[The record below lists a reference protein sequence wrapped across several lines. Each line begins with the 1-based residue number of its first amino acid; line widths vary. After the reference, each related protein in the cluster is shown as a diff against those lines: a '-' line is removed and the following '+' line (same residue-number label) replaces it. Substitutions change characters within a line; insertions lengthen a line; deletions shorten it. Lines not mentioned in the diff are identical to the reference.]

1 MDIAILTEGTY
12 PFHAGGV
19 SVWCDQLVRGLPE
32 HNFHVIAVTSDDSEV
47 EGAARPSNLTKVT
60 KLPVWGPRP
69 ASRRVSQVA
78 SRRFR
83 EAHREFV
90 DSVVHPDEPG
100 AVQQFVASL
109 KSMFDYAREASLSAA
124 LLSNEALSQLS
135 DAWQEA
141 GRRSDSPRKR
151 HVAISFA
158 DALTATDLIEHFL
171 RPLSFT
177 PPKAD
182 LFHAVS
188 NGLCALV
195 GLTGKWEHGAPFIL
209 TEHGIYLRERYLS
222 YLNGPGTF
230 TVKTLLL
237 NFLRLLSSAVYSEAD
252 VIKPASDYNQRW
264 ELRNG
269 AEPTRIDTIYNGID
283 IDSFPVDTFEPAV
296 PTISWLGRIDPLK
309 DLKTLI
315 RAFGYVRKELPAARL
330 RLFGTAP
337 AGNEA
342 YLAACR
348 SLVDELGLGDAV
360 SFEGRV
366 ADPADAYRAGT
377 LVVLSSISEGFPYTL
392 IEAMASG
399 KATVST
405 RVGGVPEAV
414 GSAGLMVAPRDELA
428 MAQACMQLL
437 TDPELRRT
445 IGVRARRR
453 IIENFTLAQCLDAY
467 RVVYRV
473 AYRENSAPTR
483 TQRRVP
489 ETVSRALGASLRP
502 T

>member
-1 MDIAILTEGTY
+1 MEIAILTEGTY

-47 EGAARPSNLTKVT
+47 ERAARPSNLTSVT

-69 ASRRVSQVA
+69 ASRRVSPVA

-83 EAHREFV
+83 EAHCGFV
-90 DSVVHPDEPG
+90 ESVVHPDEPG
-100 AVQQFVASL
+100 AVQRFVDSL
-109 KSMFDYAREASLSAA
+109 RSMFDYAREASLSAA

-135 DAWQEA
+135 KAWQEA
-141 GRRSDSPRKR
+141 GRRSDGPRKR
-151 HVAISFA
+151 HAAISFA

-222 YLNGPGTF
+222 YLSGPGTF
-230 TVKTLLL
+230 TVKALLL

-269 AEPTRIDTIYNGID
+269 AEAARIDTIYNGID
-283 IDSFPVDTFEPAV
+283 IASFPVDNSEPAE

-315 RAFGYVRKELPAARL
+315 RAFGYVQEEIPAARL
-330 RLFGTAP
+330 RLFGAVP

-342 YLAACR
+342 YLAECR
-348 SLVDELGLGDAV
+348 SLVDHLGLGAAV

-366 ADPADAYRAGT
+366 RDPADAYRAGT
-377 LVVLSSISEGFPYTL
+377 VVVLSSISEGFPYTL

-414 GSAGLMVAPRDELA
+414 GDAGLMVAPRDDLG

-437 TDPELRRT
+437 SDPELRRT
-445 IGVRARRR
+445 LGARARQR
-453 IIENFTLAQCLDAY
+453 ITEKFTLAQCLDAY
-467 RVVYRV
+467 RGVYH
-473 AYRENSAPTR
+473 AAARESSSFTR
-483 TQRRVP
+483 TQRRAP
-489 ETVSRALGASLRP
+489 ESVSRTLGVSWRP